1 MANDIALEYQ
11 TAFLY
16 EDDQSGVD
24 RLYDSELESKNE
36 LIAMLEDL
44 LSQENSVSKKKK
56 LDKALGKIF
65 STNMASGLHEQDLPF
80 LCLLMKPLPRN

>member
-11 TAFLY
+11 TAFLF

-36 LIAMLEDL
+36 LITRLDFEYVQCNDYRIERIEDTPD
-44 LSQENSVSKKKK
+44 NKNK
-56 LDKALGKIF
+56 G
-65 STNMASGLHEQDLPF
+65 
-80 LCLLMKPLPRN
+80 